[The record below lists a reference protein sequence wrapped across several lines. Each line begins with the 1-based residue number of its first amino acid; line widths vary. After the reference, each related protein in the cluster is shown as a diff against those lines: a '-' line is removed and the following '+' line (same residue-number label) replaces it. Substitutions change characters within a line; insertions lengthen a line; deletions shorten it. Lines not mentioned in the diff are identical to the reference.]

1 MSMAAM
7 SKDQLNKKI
16 KKNFKGIFSNRIKG
30 DDLTEE
36 PLLSPKTLPKLF
48 PGRQSAEKGMTSPPM
63 ATARRVSNI
72 ATS

>member
-1 MSMAAM
+1 M

-36 PLLSPKTLPKLF
+36 PPLSPKTLPKLF
-48 PGRQSAEKGMTSPPM
+48 SGRKFVDKGMISPPM
-63 ATARRVSNI
+63 ATARRDLN
-72 ATS
+72 

>member
-1 MSMAAM
+1 MAAM

-36 PLLSPKTLPKLF
+36 PPLSPKTLPKLF
-48 PGRQSAEKGMTSPPM
+48 PGRQSADKGMISPPM